1 MSTTTTEPLT
11 LGDIDQVLTHWAT
24 KLRTDPDPLNRWG
37 HLETCDAWLDTRNA
51 LTKGHDQLP
60 VE

>member
-51 LTKGHDQLP
+51 LTKNRDQQP